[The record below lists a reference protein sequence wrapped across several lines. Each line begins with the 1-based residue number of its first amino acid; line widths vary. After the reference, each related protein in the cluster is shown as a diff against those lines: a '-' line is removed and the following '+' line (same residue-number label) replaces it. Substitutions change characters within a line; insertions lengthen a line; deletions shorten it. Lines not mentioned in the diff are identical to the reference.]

1 MHLYI
6 IAGTCLHV
14 MDTCLSLIGV
24 IVVDVFVWD
33 GDTAVYG
40 TCLLYTSDAADES

>member
-40 TCLLYTSDAADES
+40 TPPYSHLYL